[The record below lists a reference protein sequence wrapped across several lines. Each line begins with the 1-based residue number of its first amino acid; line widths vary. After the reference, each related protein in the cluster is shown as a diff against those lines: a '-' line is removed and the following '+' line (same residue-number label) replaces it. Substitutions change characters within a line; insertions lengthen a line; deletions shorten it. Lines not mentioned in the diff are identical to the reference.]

1 MQAWCAG
8 FLAQGFQE
16 QNLGQPCSLPFE
28 RFWGES
34 APTPTQTDGEAG
46 LCGRGRLLALLS
58 APMGH
63 PQILAVCP
71 HLSSKL
77 VA

>member
-8 FLAQGFQE
+8 FLAQGFKQ
-16 QNLGQPCSLPFE
+16 QNLGQPCYMPFE
-28 RFWGES
+28 TFWEEPAS
-34 APTPTQTDGEAG
+34 TPARTDGEAG
-46 LCGRGRLLALLS
+46 LCGRGRMLTLIS

-63 PQILAVCP
+63 PQILAVWP